1 MVDQAPSLGSNCRSV
16 KFSARS
22 GLKTERAV
30 GLARMWTAVG
40 IMLLV
45 CLRASSANFG
55 SNQTWLFASA
65 FAIYTLLFFY
75 LFRGRAKWSNRDQ
88 LYVHG
93 GDVIWTLIFSL
104 FAHEPRII
112 LLAFLFVLTAAAERW
127 TPNRVLETSAV
138 IALLVSFGLLIEYSL
153 HLVNFETALLSPTAP
168 FFLWGVFAFFS
179 GSLIWFLARRQA
191 AQRWEAA
198 ANAAQRAH
206 SRVSVELHDSI
217 VQSLFS
223 VDCYIERILAKPDDL
238 SPVAS
243 EDLMNLQ
250 DLVRKTS
257 VKLRD
262 IVWQERPLD
271 LGSQSFVGYVTDLI
285 AEFEQETG
293 ITVHFS
299 WDCGKI
305 SLPPAGAGELARII
319 QEALLNIRKHSGAR
333 NVWIVCGVRRNR
345 LQFCIDDDGQGFD
358 FSGRLGMLELETS
371 ARGPFVIRERVSALG
386 GELAVESNP
395 GRGARLEIVL
405 PKDALA

>member
-1 MVDQAPSLGSNCRSV
+1 MDQGPSLGSNCRSV
-16 KFSARS
+16 KLAARS

-45 CLRASSANFG
+45 CLRASSATFG
-55 SNQTWLFASA
+55 SDQSWLFASA
-65 FAIYTLLFFY
+65 FAIYTLVFFY
-75 LFRGRAKWSNRDQ
+75 LFRGRAQWSNRDQ
-88 LYVHG
+88 LWVHA
-93 GDVIWTLIFSL
+93 GDAAWAVIFSL
-104 FAHEPRII
+104 FTHEPRVI
-112 LLAFLFVLTAAAERW
+112 LLVFLFVLTAAAERW
-127 TPNRVLETSAV
+127 TPNRVLETSAAV
-138 IALLVSFGLLIEYSL
+138 ALLVSFGLLAEYSL
-153 HLVNFETALLSPTAP
+153 HLVNVQTALLSSTAP
-168 FFLWGVFAFFS
+168 YFLWGVFAFFS

-223 VDCYIERILAKPDDL
+223 VDCYIERVLSKPDDL
-238 SPVAS
+238 SPVAA
-243 EDLMNLQ
+243 EDLVNLQ
-250 DLVRKTS
+250 ELVRKTS

-262 IVWQERPLD
+262 IIWQERPLD
-271 LGSQSFVGYVTDLI
+271 LGAQSFLEYVTELV
-285 AEFEQETG
+285 AEFEQDTG
-293 ITVHFS
+293 IGVHFS